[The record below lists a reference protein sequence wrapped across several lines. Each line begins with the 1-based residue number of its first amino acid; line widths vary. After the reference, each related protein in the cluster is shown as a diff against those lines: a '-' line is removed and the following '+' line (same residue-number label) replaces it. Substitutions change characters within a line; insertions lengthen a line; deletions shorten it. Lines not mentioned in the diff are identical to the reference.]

1 MKRQIVETEKR
12 TNDIIQSF
20 FMYCRVPWTEP
31 KKVVMIFWGLKEALL
46 SVGL

>member
-20 FMYCRVPWTEP
+20 FIVERRGRSQKE
-31 KKVVMIFWGLKEALL
+31 VVMTFFLKEALL